1 MAKSMAR
8 IENNIVINMEWY
20 SDKMT
25 ETDTLKN
32 IDDRPVEI
40 GDTYFDGIF
49 YRDGE
54 KVKNTAEQLAE
65 AETALAIIL
74 GNIS

>member
-20 SDKMT
+20 SDTMA

-32 IDDRPVEI
+32 INDYQIEI
-40 GDTYFDGIF
+40 GDTYLDGCF
-49 YRDGE
+49 YRNNE
-54 KVKNTAEQLAE
+54 KIKNTSEQLAE
-65 AETALAIIL
+65 AEMALAIIL
-74 GNIS
+74 GNIT